1 MVDSLAQK
9 VYQWYVNH
17 GMFDEELISK
27 MQLECFNKPVKPT
40 VVIDYRQLQQL
51 MAQDKRFS
59 DRRIIMNWLWIFDT
73 EYAAIDENLLLD
85 LLGVLK
91 DVHNEWTVV
100 AIVQSVTGLNC
111 GFVWSGRAIEND
123 EITAKEVFGHGYLV
137 SSNGQ
142 LKLICFNRRNEEVK
156 EGEVVIGLV
165 VFD

>member
-1 MVDSLAQK
+1 MMEEIYRLYIK
-9 VYQWYVNH
+9 N
-17 GMFDEELISK
+17 GEFDDDLISK
-27 MQLECFNKPVKPT
+27 MQLVCFNKPIQPAA
-40 VVIDYRQLQQL
+40 VIDYHQLQQL

-59 DRRIIMNWLWIFDT
+59 DKRIIMNWLWIFDGY
-73 EYAAIDENLLLD
+73 YAAIDEKLLLD

-100 AIVQSVTGLNC
+100 SIIQSVTGLNC
-111 GFVWSGRAIEND
+111 GFVWIGRAIENG
-123 EITAKEVFGHGYLV
+123 EITEKEVFGHGYLV

-142 LKLICFNRRNEEVK
+142 LKLMCFNRQNKEVK